1 MTTGRRTAL
10 ISCLEYGG
18 ERILRIRTPYLSKC
32 GVLHRLLLSLVLP
45 QPSTRQTKSA
55 PHFSFCI
62 ISSEGREEQS
72 FSVMG
77 FFRELLSEDDS
88 PKQREVKIKGVV
100 QRNGVITANRTFIVD
115 DIN

>member
-1 MTTGRRTAL
+1 
-10 ISCLEYGG
+10 
-18 ERILRIRTPYLSKC
+18 
-32 GVLHRLLLSLVLP
+32 
-45 QPSTRQTKSA
+45 
-55 PHFSFCI
+55 
-62 ISSEGREEQS
+62 
-72 FSVMG
+72 MG